1 MGPDGINQRITRRG
15 ALRVAGTGAA
25 LLGGGSLLMAC
36 GSDSSSGGSSSGGG
50 TEVTDQM
57 GWLKLSQF
65 AGFFAAQERGYY
77 KQEGLSVDI
86 RAGGPNIIATQ
97 IVSNDK
103 ATVGNDDNGTVLQ
116 AIAKGTKVVIY
127 GTIFQKSPYAVLSL
141 PGNPIRTL
149 QDFKG
154 KKIALT
160 PATRPLLLPLLS
172 KAGVKASDVKF
183 LPAGPD
189 PSQLV
194 NKQVDGYFGYA
205 TQQGVSL
212 QAQGVEVVSVL
223 LDDLGLPN
231 YGNVLITTPDRIE
244 NDRDLLVKHLR
255 GSIKGWEYAISHPDE
270 MGKLVATKYGPKGL
284 KVPTEV
290 AVNKAQAPLVANP
303 NGVMRIDEARMQQI
317 IDSYVAAKALAK
329 PLKASDVMTTEI
341 VDAAF
346 GNKTKL
352 SEA

>member
-1 MGPDGINQRITRRG
+1 M
-15 ALRVAGTGAA
+15 
-25 LLGGGSLLMAC
+25 
-36 GSDSSSGGSSSGGG
+36 
-50 TEVTDQM
+50 
-57 GWLKLSQF
+57 
-65 AGFFAAQERGYY
+65 
-77 KQEGLSVDI
+77 
-86 RAGGPNIIATQ
+86 
-97 IVSNDK
+97 
-103 ATVGNDDNGTVLQ
+103 
-116 AIAKGTKVVIY
+116 
-127 GTIFQKSPYAVLSL
+127 
-141 PGNPIRTL
+141 
-149 QDFKG
+149 
-154 KKIALT
+154 
-160 PATRPLLLPLLS
+160 
-172 KAGVKASDVKF
+172 
-183 LPAGPD
+183 
-189 PSQLV
+189 
-194 NKQVDGYFGYA
+194 
-205 TQQGVSL
+205 
-212 QAQGVEVVSVL
+212 L